1 MRLFSVLLLACF
13 SVATYAADA
22 PPANLQPMQPPPKM
36 DANAQQDSDLEP
48 QVTIVKKKDT
58 VVEEY
63 RMHGKLY
70 KIKVIP
76 KVGKPYFMIDSR
88 GDGEFSRYD
97 GPDGANI
104 SPPRWVIFSF

>member
-1 MRLFSVLLLACF
+1 MRLFCVILWAVISVTA
-13 SVATYAADA
+13 YAADA
-22 PPANLQPMQPPPKM
+22 PPPKLQALPLPPKM
-36 DANAQQDSDLEP
+36 DANAQDDSDLEP

-58 VVEEY
+58 QVEEY

-76 KVGKPYFMIDSR
+76 KVGKPYYMIDSK

-97 GPDGANI
+97 GPDGAHI
-104 SPPRWVIFSF
+104 SPPRWVIFRF